1 MARLCETKYC
11 TGCGACYEIC
21 NHNAIQWRTDK
32 KGFLY
37 PYIDNEKCINCH
49 LCEKKCPILNTP
61 PMTEPHTV
69 IACHNKNEEERLISS
84 SGGIATLLGRQAL
97 SNKNETIYGCIHN
110 ESSHSFCHTKITN
123 LHDLKKARG
132 SKYIQSNIIS
142 IYKEIKNDI
151 SSKKKVLFIGT
162 PCQVAGIKSIF
173 KNSEQLVTIDLICHG
188 VPSPQ
193 YFYESLPQYITKDK
207 ISNIIFRVNSQYHL
221 IIKGEDNK
229 TLFERPLDNDIY
241 MKAFFNKII
250 FRPSCYSCPFAQ
262 KKRVSD
268 LTLGDFWGLKSN
280 YITQKENGVS
290 LVLINTQKG
299 SELLKRIEKDIKYE
313 VRSLKE
319 AQKYNEQL
327 NTPSKANIRAY
338 IFNAIYPYFNF
349 KKSVWITLF
358 DKMIAMKIKYFIK
371 KI

>member
-1 MARLCETKYC
+1 
-11 TGCGACYEIC
+11 
-21 NHNAIQWRTDK
+21 
-32 KGFLY
+32 
-37 PYIDNEKCINCH
+37 
-49 LCEKKCPILNTP
+49 
-61 PMTEPHTV
+61 
-69 IACHNKNEEERLISS
+69 
-84 SGGIATLLGRQAL
+84 
-97 SNKNETIYGCIHN
+97 
-110 ESSHSFCHTKITN
+110 
-123 LHDLKKARG
+123 
-132 SKYIQSNIIS
+132 
-142 IYKEIKNDI
+142 
-151 SSKKKVLFIGT
+151 
-162 PCQVAGIKSIF
+162 
-173 KNSEQLVTIDLICHG
+173 
-188 VPSPQ
+188 
-193 YFYESLPQYITKDK
+193 
-207 ISNIIFRVNSQYHL
+207 
-221 IIKGEDNK
+221 
-229 TLFERPLDNDIY
+229 